1 MREYYSENSTY
12 YENPERYYANV
23 CFIYL
28 NDDEIPEML
37 FSHGCTDLD
46 YDDRCNLRN
55 YLYTYKN
62 GEAVLLTPGAET
74 IDDFYGY
81 NKPFSYVERK
91 GYGLLRLLLYI

>member
-1 MREYYSENSTY
+1 
-12 YENPERYYANV
+12 
-23 CFIYL
+23 
-28 NDDEIPEML
+28 ML

-46 YDDRCNLRN
+46 YDDRCNLQN

-81 NKPFSYVERK
+81 NKPFSYVERRVWFIAIIII
-91 GYGLLRLLLYI
+91 YMILQHIIARQI

>member
-1 MREYYSENSTY
+1 MREYYRENSTY

-46 YDDRCNLRN
+46 YDDRCNLQ
-55 YLYTYKN
+55 K
-62 GEAVLLTPGAET
+62 LL
-74 IDDFYGY
+74 IH
-81 NKPFSYVERK
+81 
-91 GYGLLRLLLYI
+91 L